1 MQEIKFLGETFDGEL
16 IISPEG
22 VKQYNQ
28 VAIDLDLHLANYP
41 GVQTAF
47 NRAQKYY
54 KLLKGELTPIECDLQ
69 LGSETCYWMQPVNL
83 LQVKRT
89 VVRRNYGGFS
99 SSIKIFGSLRYR
111 VGSYDVERET
121 KDQLTKIDS
130 GTAIFTDQR
139 VIFNGEYKNINFKLN
154 KVLDIKEYNNG
165 IEIGKDSGG
174 DVFFNFDY
182 GAGDAT
188 VLLKRLVRE
197 AKN

>member
-1 MQEIKFLGETFDGEL
+1 M
-16 IISPEG
+16 
-22 VKQYNQ
+22 
-28 VAIDLDLHLANYP
+28 
-41 GVQTAF
+41 
-47 NRAQKYY
+47 
-54 KLLKGELTPIECDLQ
+54 
-69 LGSETCYWMQPVNL
+69 
-83 LQVKRT
+83 
-89 VVRRNYGGFS
+89 
-99 SSIKIFGSLRYR
+99 
-111 VGSYDVERET
+111 GSYDVQRET

-154 KVLDIKEYNNG
+154 KILDIKEYNNG

-174 DVFFNFDY
+174 DVFFNFDQ